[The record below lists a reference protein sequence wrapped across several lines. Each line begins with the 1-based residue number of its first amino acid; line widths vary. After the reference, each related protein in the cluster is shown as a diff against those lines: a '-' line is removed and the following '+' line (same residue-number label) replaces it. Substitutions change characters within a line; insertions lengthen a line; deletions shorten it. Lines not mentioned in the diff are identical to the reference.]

1 MEPNE
6 DEATE
11 PETCIKAVFFD
22 LDDTLVLTH
31 AADRAAHMAV
41 TELLNQRHPFLDQQV
56 IIDTFVKGFIT
67 QPWDPNNQIDVTE
80 WRAQIW
86 CRALEAQ
93 GVNDIQLAREMQRC
107 FDTTRMTSFQLSPG
121 VEAMVKKILLNR
133 IKVGIITNGHPKV
146 QRAKLLACRA
156 DELFNTILVGGEE
169 VHEKPHKSIF
179 LKACELV
186 GCTPEQSVMVGDNLK
201 TDIQGGKNAGFLATV
216 WVNVHG
222 LNDPPIGAAKPTYT
236 MRNICELPEVLP
248 LY

>member
-107 FDTTRMTSFQLSPG
+107 FDTTRMTSFQLTPG
-121 VEAMVKKILLNR
+121 VEA
-133 IKVGIITNGHPKV
+133 V

-236 MRNICELPEVLP
+236 IRNICELPEVLP